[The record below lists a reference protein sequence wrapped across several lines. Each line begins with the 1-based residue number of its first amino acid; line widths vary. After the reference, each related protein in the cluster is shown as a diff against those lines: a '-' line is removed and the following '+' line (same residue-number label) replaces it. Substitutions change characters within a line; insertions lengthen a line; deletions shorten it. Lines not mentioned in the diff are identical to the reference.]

1 MGEIARVVFTPLP
14 GCMADFLLDFLS
26 RVAILSEPS
35 GPLIDSVTLCGCLAM
50 TRQEKL

>member
-14 GCMADFLLDFLS
+14 GCKADFLLDFLS

-35 GPLIDSVTLCGCLAM
+35 GPLIDSTTLCGGLAV
-50 TRQEKL
+50 TGQEQL